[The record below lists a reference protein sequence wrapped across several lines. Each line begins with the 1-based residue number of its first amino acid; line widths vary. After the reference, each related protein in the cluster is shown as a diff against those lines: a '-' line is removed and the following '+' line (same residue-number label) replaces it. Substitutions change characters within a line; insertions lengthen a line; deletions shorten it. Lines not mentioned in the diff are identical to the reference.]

1 MRTGESLGCEKRA
14 IGNYLTSRSFNEEK
28 LISRMR
34 ELLNIPDLKIQVRK
48 ISHWI
53 LERVLANKYRQGR
66 VFIAGDAAHRRPPT
80 TGLGLNTSIEDALNL
95 AWKLAMVVQGKAN
108 PELLDTYETER
119 RPIGERNCDWGLF
132 TFQNSTV
139 INAALGLTAGKK
151 EANQRR
157 FQVLFEDSERGA
169 TLRAQVR
176 YMIESQKIEFSAH
189 DLELGFKYER
199 GCLLPD
205 GSEPPPADPLG
216 QEYIPCTRPGHRLP
230 HAWLER
236 GDVVISSHDLVRG
249 LVEWAL
255 ITDKDGQEWIAAAD
269 RASTACGIKIN
280 TAQVG
285 APPLL
290 RAYDDQWEKVKGIGR
305 GGAILVRPD
314 NIVAW
319 RSKQPSL
326 HGGAEL
332 ERAMNIL
339 SSADRALG
347 GSRRMQNGV

>member
-1 MRTGESLGCEKRA
+1 MRTGESQGVSKVKPRIRL
-14 IGNYLTSRSFNEEK
+14 ISRSFNEEK

-34 ELLNIPDLKIQVRK
+34 ELFKIPDLKIRVRK
-48 ISHWI
+48 VSHWI
-53 LERVLANKYRQGR
+53 VERVLANKYRQGR

-95 AWKLAMVVQGKAN
+95 AWKLAMVVQGKAS
-108 PELLDTYETER
+108 PKILDTYEMER
-119 RPIGERNCDWGLF
+119 RPVGERNCDWGLF

-139 INAALGLTAGKK
+139 INAALGLSPGKT

-157 FQVLFEDSERGA
+157 FELLFEDSERGA

-199 GCLLPD
+199 GCLLHD
-205 GSEPPPADPLG
+205 GSDAPPVDPLG

-236 GDVVISSHDLVRG
+236 GDEVISSHDLVRG

-269 RASTACGIKIN
+269 RASTAHGIKIN

-290 RAYDDQWEKVKGIGR
+290 RDYDDQWEKVKRVGR

-326 HGGAEL
+326 NSGVEL
-332 ERAMNIL
+332 EQAVNAL
-339 SSADRALG
+339 LSADCGLVE
-347 GSRRMQNGV
+347 SRQMQKGI